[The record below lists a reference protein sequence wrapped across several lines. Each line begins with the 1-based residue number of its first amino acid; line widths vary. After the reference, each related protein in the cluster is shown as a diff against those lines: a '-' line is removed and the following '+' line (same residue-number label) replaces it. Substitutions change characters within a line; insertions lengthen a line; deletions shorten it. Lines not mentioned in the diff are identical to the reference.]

1 MSQRPIVAQVNYLND
16 SIYDYSIIYL
26 NFFFCF
32 QTPPNKT
39 VYISQQNMKS
49 EFQDPSN

>member
-1 MSQRPIVAQVNYLND
+1 MIVFLYFLNY
-16 SIYDYSIIYL
+16 
-26 NFFFCF
+26 FCF

-39 VYISQQNMKS
+39 VYISQQNIKS